1 MLQLKIAECRFDASC
16 LFSSANT
23 RHTAT
28 QEQQFPLPLLSPLP
42 LSSFVTRLININNN
56 PLQWPRGLGCL
67 LPFLPLHM
75 LHVGLTPYEARV
87 ISCVAPLVAILGPLV
102 VSPLADRLGG
112 SGRPIRAM
120 LALCMFLSAVFFC
133 LLMSIPTVRRIQPRL
148 PSVSFTCNPQGASV
162 LQERCMEPQCH
173 QWTQEMVGSLQLSK
187 CRYDCSSSASQPR
200 TQPHQDEDKDYSND
214 TSPSFA
220 TTMETPGYS
229 DSWDD
234 TEGSAGGDVGG
245 PIEVDDDYTN
255 TRDQEIA
262 SSGDDT
268 GGGLKRHR
276 RDTQLQD
283 PCLNTSD
290 PILCPS
296 DIASP
301 ETNPPHLCF
310 KVSDHVMCNVFT
322 ADTPG
327 LTINASLSQT
337 DNLED
342 GPEDWCR
349 YPLSEDFLCHIPANL
364 VAAGNSCRVV
374 CDIKDPYNAT
384 RSVLAQSQ
392 CRQVEGDPDLT
403 FWSYL
408 LVNLPNI
415 IVRSVAD
422 IFPTAAL
429 TLVSTATVIATRETS
444 AGHGDIGHE
453 LAWGCLGLVV
463 FPPLAGFLASEVT
476 GQSPPVYYIV
486 FSLFA
491 VLMVLGTLVAVVATG
506 MPVSPPDWWWHARGM
521 PMTTLR
527 RYGAEIGAVA
537 LVLVLMGA
545 FWSALDSF
553 LPWHLLELKGSELMI
568 GVTLAVGAL
577 PAIPF
582 LWWSEKVV
590 DYCGHSNLL
599 ITAFTFYIIRY
610 TGLSF
615 ITDPWWTLVCESF
628 EVFTLSLMWVTAILY
643 MRHLVPRHL
652 TTTGQG
658 IAVIAHFCI
667 GRSLGAL
674 IGAVISSYST
684 EEHSLVMVYRVGA
697 VVAAIVAS
705 VYFTVYH
712 CCLKPRCLAPAG
724 PGGMTPQ
731 TGAQGP
737 TSNGTYTP
745 LRVYHNGGRQQKGG
759 QFRY

>member
-1 MLQLKIAECRFDASC
+1 MPPLLVLRGPGLQLP
-16 LFSSANT
+16 T
-23 RHTAT
+23 H
-28 QEQQFPLPLLSPLP
+28 
-42 LSSFVTRLININNN
+42 
-56 PLQWPRGLGCL
+56 GLGCL

-75 LHVGLTPYEARV
+75 LHVGLTAYEARV

-120 LALCMFLSAVFFC
+120 LALCMFLSAVFYC

-173 QWTQEMVGSLQLSK
+173 QWTQEMVGSLQLDK
-187 CRYDCSSSASQPR
+187 CRYDCSSAASQPR

-214 TSPSFA
+214 TSPSSA

-255 TRDQEIA
+255 TRDQEMA

-268 GGGLKRHR
+268 GGGLKRRR

-296 DIASP
+296 DIAPP

-408 LVNLPNI
+408 LV
-415 IVRSVAD
+415 RSIAD

-463 FPPLAGFLASEVT
+463 FPPLVGFLASEVT

-491 VLMVLGTLVAVVATG
+491 ILMVLGTLVAVVATG

-615 ITDPWWTLVCESF
+615 FTDPWWTLVCEPF